1 MAIVAIETIEA
12 IVTIVAIEAIVAIV
26 AIVAIATIKKL
37 ITKKH
42 ETQDKYVLHLVSI
55 ILSLIRVFS

>member
-1 MAIVAIETIEA
+1 MA
-12 IVTIVAIEAIVAIV
+12 IVAIEAIVAIV
-26 AIVAIATIKKL
+26 TIEAIVAIVAIAAIIAIAAIKKL